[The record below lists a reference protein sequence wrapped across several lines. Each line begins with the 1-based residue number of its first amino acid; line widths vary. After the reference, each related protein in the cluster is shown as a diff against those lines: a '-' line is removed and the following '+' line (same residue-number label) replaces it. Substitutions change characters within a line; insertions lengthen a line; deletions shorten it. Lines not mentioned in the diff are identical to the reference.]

1 MQSFYRINDFN
12 KLRGCLM
19 KEILVLIEVILCI
32 YIIYKKVLAD

>member
-12 KLRGCLM
+12 KLRGYLM

-32 YIIYKKVLAD
+32 YIIYKNFLAD